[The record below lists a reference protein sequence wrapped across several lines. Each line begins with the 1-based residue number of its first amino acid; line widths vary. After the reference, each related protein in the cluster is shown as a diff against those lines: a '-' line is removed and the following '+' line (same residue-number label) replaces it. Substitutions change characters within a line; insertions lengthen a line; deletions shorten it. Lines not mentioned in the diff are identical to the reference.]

1 MVIDSVVGEKERK
14 TGEILLAMP
23 LNPSQI
29 ILGKSMAVVGIIAI
43 QVALWVI
50 ILLATG
56 FQINNPIL
64 VYLLV
69 LITSIPIIGVTTLTS
84 AYSKNYKEAGI
95 LLTFVYIAVAGV
107 LMVPA
112 MAYLS
117 TKSLVTNISPMTM
130 IIRIFSEETIPLWQF
145 LIPVAFV
152 LVVSIIS
159 YWLSIKLFERDD
171 VVFGPRPGLIRL
183 FGINWFEKACWL
195 IWLNE
200 YFFSQLECI
209 FHKKGNIISY
219 KFDNFK
225 YNVIYFLH

>member
-1 MVIDSVVGEKERK
+1 M
-14 TGEILLAMP
+14 
-23 LNPSQI
+23 
-29 ILGKSMAVVGIIAI
+29 
-43 QVALWVI
+43 
-50 ILLATG
+50 
-56 FQINNPIL
+56 
-64 VYLLV
+64 
-69 LITSIPIIGVTTLTS
+69 TS

-152 LVVSIIS
+152 LAVSIIS

-183 FGINWFEKACWL
+183 F
-195 IWLNE
+195 
-200 YFFSQLECI
+200 LELVGL
-209 FHKKGNIISY
+209 KKRMG
-219 KFDNFK
+219 
-225 YNVIYFLH
+225 